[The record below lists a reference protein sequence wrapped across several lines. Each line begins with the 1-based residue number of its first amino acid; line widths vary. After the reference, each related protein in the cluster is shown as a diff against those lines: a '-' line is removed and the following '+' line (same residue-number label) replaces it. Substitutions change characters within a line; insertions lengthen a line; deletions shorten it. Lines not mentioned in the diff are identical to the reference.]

1 MDRVALFTAVQR
13 RELFQETA
21 AQLGM
26 SPAVV
31 EKDFWVCWVLKQLF
45 SEPDLSSRMVFK
57 GGTTLSKVFGLI
69 DRFSE
74 DIDLILDWQLLG
86 YGTGLTDPNQEF
98 ASISK
103 RDRFNKAV
111 NQKAAQYIAG
121 TLIHDLNRIVAR
133 FPPVTAAVDVGDP
146 HTVNILY
153 PASFSENYLT
163 PKVLLEI
170 GPLASWV
177 PSAIHS
183 IQPYAAQVFPS
194 LFIET
199 SCQVVAISAERT
211 FWEKATILHQ
221 QAHRAGAMPSRY
233 SRHYYDLYKLATSPV
248 RTSAI
253 ADLKL
258 LRDVVAFKQRFYPCG
273 WAKYEDATPGS
284 FKLIPND
291 VHQSELR
298 RDYRGMAVMI
308 HGQIPDFDQ
317 IISALMHLEKEINQ
331 LPAESAGTGR

>member
-1 MDRVALFTAVQR
+1 MDKVARLTVAER
-13 RELFQETA
+13 RELFRETA
-21 AQLGM
+21 ARRAM

-45 SEPDLSSRMVFK
+45 ADPDLKDRMVFK

-74 DIDLILDWQLLG
+74 DIDLVLDWQLLG
-86 YGTGLTDPNQEF
+86 YGAGREDPYQEF
-98 ASISK
+98 DSISK

-111 NQKAAQYIAG
+111 NQRAAQYIAG

-133 FPPVTAAVDVGDP
+133 CPQVVAAVDTDDP
-146 HTVNILY
+146 HTVTIFY
-153 PASFSENYLT
+153 PASFSEEYLR
-163 PKVLLEI
+163 PRVLLEI

-177 PSAIHS
+177 PSANYT
-183 IQPYAAQVFPS
+183 IQPYAAEVFPKV
-194 LFIET
+194 FIEPT
-199 SCQVVAISAERT
+199 CEVIAISAERT

-221 QAHRAGAMPSRY
+221 QTYRTGAMPSRY
-233 SRHYYDLYKLATSPV
+233 SRHYYDLYKLASSPV
-248 RTSAI
+248 RASAI

-273 WAKYEDATPGS
+273 WAKYKDAMPGS
-284 FKLIPND
+284 LKLIPSD
-291 VHQSELR
+291 AHLGELR
-298 RDYRGMAVMI
+298 KDYRSMAVMI

-317 IISALMHLEKEINQ
+317 IIDTLELLEKQINQ
-331 LPAESAGTGR
+331 LALDIAGRIP